1 VRDDLHHSLP
11 QTHPWRKVVQVA
23 CAPGLGGDL
32 VATLTRAAWARS
44 DWMKEA
50 WGKEFLQVLATQQV
64 ELFGTEQMEQKL
76 SVLEAWC
83 PSPDARRAL
92 DIAFAE
98 IWSGQP
104 AGDLKDRVVRA
115 ALEAS
120 AEDGIEGAVAWVA
133 DIHHDTQVRQLRSAL
148 LAALPK
154 CEFRHPP
161 APKVRTRKPT
171 VEQSL
176 KTELNLQGV

>member
-1 VRDDLHHSLP
+1 
-11 QTHPWRKVVQVA
+11 
-23 CAPGLGGDL
+23 LGGDL
-32 VATLTRAAWARS
+32 VDTLTRAAWAS
-44 DWMKEA
+44 ADWIKEG
-50 WGKEFLQVLATQQV
+50 WGKELLQVLATPQA

-76 SVLEAWC
+76 SALEAWC
-83 PSPDARRAL
+83 PSPGGRRAL

-98 IWSGQP
+98 IWSDQM

-120 AEDGIEGAVAWVA
+120 AEDGIEGAVAWVV
-133 DIHHDTQVRQLRSAL
+133 DIRHDTQVRQLRAVL
-148 LAALPK
+148 LAALPE

>member
-1 VRDDLHHSLP
+1 MRGP
-11 QTHPWRKVVQVA
+11 
-23 CAPGLGGDL
+23 
-32 VATLTRAAWARS
+32 
-44 DWMKEA
+44 

-64 ELFGTEQMEQKL
+64 ELFGTVQMEQKL
-76 SVLEAWC
+76 SALEAWC

-98 IWSGQP
+98 IWSGQS
-104 AGDLKDRVVRA
+104 AGDLRDRVARA

-120 AEDGIEGAVAWVA
+120 AEDGIEGAIARVA
-133 DIHHDTQVRQLRSAL
+133 DIHHDTQVRQLRAAL

-161 APKVRTRKPT
+161 APKRRARKPT

-176 KTELNLQGV
+176 KTELNLKGV

>member
-32 VATLTRAAWARS
+32 VDALTRAIWARA
-44 DWMKEA
+44 DWMTEP
-50 WGKEFLQVLATQQV
+50 WGKEFLQVLATPQAD
-64 ELFGTEQMEQKL
+64 LFGTEQMERKL
-76 SVLEAWC
+76 SALEASC
-83 PSPDARRAL
+83 PSTDARRAL

-98 IWSGQP
+98 IWSGRLD
-104 AGDLKDRVVRA
+104 GNLKDRVIRA
-115 ALEAS
+115 AHETS
-120 AEDGIEGAVAWVA
+120 GEDGIEGAGSWVA
-133 DIHHDTQVRQLRSAL
+133 DRHDDVQVRQLRNAL

-154 CEFRHPP
+154 CELRQPP
-161 APKVRTRKPT
+161 APKTRTRKPT

-176 KTELNLQGV
+176 NTALSLQGV